1 MIQTAL
7 GNDKMLAIKRGL
19 RIKFSMMVK
28 GSTYGPST
36 VWFVAVEVEVT
47 PLVTIHKLFQKGCK

>member
-7 GNDKMLAIKRGL
+7 GDGRILAIKSLIRL
-19 RIKFSMMVK
+19 KFSMMVK
-28 GSTYGPST
+28 GWTYGPST